1 MFYESSRQVHDFRV
15 FKTIRSFGY
24 GICNHKIGIHE
35 ANQEQADLLESILS
49 FNNKTKP
56 RSDEDKNKKSD
67 VFDSAKNFYEGR
79 GLLLNAFKSGL
90 FPLKSTKETGLKILT
105 SKQMFQR
112 LPIAPAQQVTSQKI
126 Y

>member
-56 RSDEDKNKKSD
+56 RSDEDKNKK
-67 VFDSAKNFYEGR
+67 
-79 GLLLNAFKSGL
+79 
-90 FPLKSTKETGLKILT
+90 
-105 SKQMFQR
+105 
-112 LPIAPAQQVTSQKI
+112 VTFLIVQKI
-126 Y
+126 FMSVEDYFLMLLKVDYFH